1 MRAVASGVGYGVV
14 ITARGREDMTPL
26 YAAEVLGVNAPVG
39 TCYCY
44 IKMSWGNCSVKMSS
58 PYGDFHDEP
67 QGVAPGP
74 DS

>member
-39 TCYCY
+39 TSLGRLR
-44 IKMSWGNCSVKMSS
+44 IMLRTIVGWRRIPAVPSQHILV
-58 PYGDFHDEP
+58 
-67 QGVAPGP
+67 VA
-74 DS
+74 